1 MRGCAPDSAVPK
13 IPAQAG
19 IHLPPSPE
27 ALEEGAGDGPLPP
40 QGPAGGEGKP
50 LSPQSPHP
58 RRMPGPPALRA
69 RSQPQETPA
78 SAGDT
83 EERGNLPNP
92 VIPESASRL
101 SGALR
106 RNEANALHSPR
117 FEGQA
122 NALHSPREGPGA
134 SAGRAAAHG
143 EMGSGEKGGDRPRL
157 NPPYA
162 CVRNDRHGNPVGR
175 VTTRQCGAHGLA
187 GYAPLIRPT
196 GLGSDARRTGPTFIP
211 TCRIPGGRR
220 GRPRSA

>member
-1 MRGCAPDSAVPK
+1 MGPCRRRGLREERANLYP
-13 IPAQAG
+13 
-19 IHLPPSPE
+19 HTPP
-27 ALEEGAGDGPLPP
+27 
-40 QGPAGGEGKP
+40 
-50 LSPQSPHP
+50 P
-58 RRMPGPPALRA
+58 RRMPGPPAVRA
-69 RSQPQETPA
+69 QSQPQETPA
-78 SAGDT
+78 PCAPRLGLLRGERSAFALSLRSAGDT
-83 EERGNLPNP
+83 ERGEF